1 MLRLALVRDAGLP
14 ATPAEAPPMKNG
26 TLAKIALTAAVVA
39 GGAGFLVYSSTSH
52 AQHYE
57 MVDKLV
63 ANGLDT
69 YKDKQLKV
77 HGFVEAGT
85 IVEAIVNQ
93 EQRRTFVLQ
102 KGGKKIR
109 VFSAGPKPDTFKD
122 QSEVVATGRLVASAD
137 VQKLADDIC
146 SRAKEASACPIHT
159 DSEQTYVVDSSEL
172 MAKCPSKYEGANS
185 NRLDTNFK

>member
-1 MLRLALVRDAGLP
+1 
-14 ATPAEAPPMKNG
+14 MKNG
-26 TLAKIALTAAVVA
+26 TLAKIGLTVAVI
-39 GGAGFLVYSSTSH
+39 GSGAGFLVYSSTSN

-63 ANGLDT
+63 GNGLDT
-69 YKDKQLKV
+69 YKGKQLKV

-85 IVEAIVNQ
+85 IVEAIVKQ

-109 VFSAGPKPDTFKD
+109 VFSTGPKPDTFKD
-122 QSEVVATGRLVASAD
+122 QSEVVATGRLVTAGEL
-137 VQKLADDIC
+137 QKLADEIC
-146 SRAKEASACPIHT
+146 ASTKEASSCPIRT
-159 DSEQTYVVDSSEL
+159 DAEQIYVVDSSEL

-185 NRLDTNFK
+185 NKLDTNFK